1 MKVDS
6 IEILPK
12 NYVGGY
18 TAIIE
23 LDCLSYRICVN
34 YKDYTEI
41 TEYYTGDYDL
51 TRLLSNEVKKTI
63 FLALREELNK

>member
-18 TAIIE
+18 TAIVE

-34 YKDYTEI
+34 YKHYTEI
-41 TEYYTGDYDL
+41 TEYYTEDYDL
-51 TRLLSNEVKKTI
+51 TPILSKKVKKTI
-63 FLALREELNK
+63 FLALRKELNK